1 LLSAWHMYGA
11 GTQNGSVIRQALRR
25 RSPDVP
31 AGVASSI
38 CPNRR
43 CSAPKVGNV
52 RAVGSTST
60 DRLLAAR
67 IAAGDER
74 ALAEVYDGLA
84 GTVYASAIRVL
95 GIGPAAEDVVQDV
108 FVELWCHPERY
119 DAALGTLRTFLTVC
133 ARHRAHDVL
142 RSELRRAGREQRHER
157 LMPHQRD
164 PLPSEQVAD
173 AETAC
178 AVRAAVQMLPP
189 SQREVVELAY
199 FRGLS
204 YRDVAAATGVPEGT
218 AKSRVR
224 LALARLETLLDRQML
239 ESS

>member
-1 LLSAWHMYGA
+1 MPA
-11 GTQNGSVIRQALRR
+11 SVASRIWVKRR
-25 RSPDVP
+25 YDAS
-31 AGVASSI
+31 GVATV
-38 CPNRR
+38 RDVGTA
-43 CSAPKVGNV
+43 SA
-52 RAVGSTST
+52 
-60 DRLLAAR
+60 DRVLAAR

-74 ALAEVYDGLA
+74 ALADVFDGLGGA
-84 GTVYASAIRVL
+84 VYASALRVL
-95 GIGPAAEDVVQDV
+95 GNGASAQDVVQDV

-119 DAALGTLRTFLTVC
+119 DAALGTLRTYLSVC

-142 RSELRRAGREQRHER
+142 RSELRRAGREQRHDR
-157 LMPHQRD
+157 LVPVQRE
-164 PLPSEQVAD
+164 PLPAEQVTD

-178 AVRAAVQMLPP
+178 AVRDAVRQLPP

-204 YRDVAAATGVPEGT
+204 YRDVARATGIPEGT

-239 ESS
+239 EPS